1 MRVEKIQK
9 LGKVIWE
16 ISLCMQENSGGN
28 NNRLACLLNNHLMS
42 LNFPELSK
50 KVGKRRE
57 EKYFFLVVS
66 YFKFQPSHLKER
78 GDR

>member
-42 LNFPELSK
+42 LNFSELPK
-50 KVGKRRE
+50 RGGK
-57 EKYFFLVVS
+57 
-66 YFKFQPSHLKER
+66 PA
-78 GDR
+78 